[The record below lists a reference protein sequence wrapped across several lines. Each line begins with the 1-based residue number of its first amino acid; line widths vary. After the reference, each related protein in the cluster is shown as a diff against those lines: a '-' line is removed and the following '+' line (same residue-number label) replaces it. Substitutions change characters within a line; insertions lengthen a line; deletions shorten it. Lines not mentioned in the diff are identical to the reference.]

1 MNLAT
6 GIKWGAAGKGRGGKW
21 KRKLNFNYVNYLHLY
36 LVTALTIW
44 KSRMPKGLLFAHFKY
59 SWHLINL
66 LCWACWIWWAEP
78 ALASPA
84 LSSLGSGTG
93 STSGCSAKTTDQ
105 SRKLTVKALLG
116 PPLCWEPY
124 WFQEGDGW
132 MCSMSVSAIRAF
144 WTGFACWHFAM
155 TWGFAQALTQLLKSG
170 RTALWTRAKQWGGR
184 RRKYLLST
192 AIIYHFQTVQQDKE

>member
-21 KRKLNFNYVNYLHLY
+21 KRRLNFNYVNYLCLY

-44 KSRMPKGLLFAHFKY
+44 KSRMLEGLIFAHFKY
-59 SWHLINL
+59 SWHLKHL
-66 LCWACWIWWAEP
+66 LSWAWWAEQ
-78 ALASPA
+78 ALTSPA
-84 LSSLGSGTG
+84 LSSLS
-93 STSGCSAKTTDQ
+93 SISGCSAKTTDQ

-116 PPLCWEPY
+116 PLRGLCWEPY

-132 MCSMSVSAIRAF
+132 MCSMSVSAIQAF
-144 WTGFACWHFAM
+144 WTGFACWHFTM
-155 TWGFAQALTQLLKSG
+155 TWVSAQALTQLLKSG
-170 RTALWTRAKQWGGR
+170 RTAQRTRAEKWGGR

-192 AIIYHFQTVQQDKE
+192 AIIYHFQTVQQDKG